1 MNELILVGNGFD
13 RAHGLDTDYTS
24 YANWL
29 IKELFKK
36 DSLLYDSNSEF
47 NNPCQLYLA
56 SWSKARSFDKL
67 SSDEIATLFNK
78 SVIRLDNKPPQI
90 QNDTRNYEA
99 ILYTNNEFLFI
110 LLSNSFKNH
119 WLDIESFFYRQI
131 RHTIDS
137 GYSRTVLNE
146 RIEDINNAMEFLKSS
161 LKFYLKSITK
171 GFDVKNNTQ
180 HYEVYRKILASELSL
195 NRRQLVVNYNYTEI
209 LSQYLNTD
217 SEKNSVVNIHGTYHD
232 ENHKLVFGYGSIQDK
247 WHRKILEENF
257 SLAAK
262 NLKYIQYSRLS
273 SHDKLVQF
281 LNERRFNLKIL
292 GHSCGES
299 DSTTLNNI
307 FNHSNL
313 NRIEIYHYL
322 RKGENHDFSKDYEE
336 KVFNIYRHR
345 SENFQVLNFIPP
357 TQNHVMPQ
365 LK

>member
-13 RAHGLDTDYTS
+13 KAHGLDTDYTN
-24 YANWL
+24 YAHWL
-29 IKELFKK
+29 VLELLKEN
-36 DSLLYDSNSEF
+36 SLLYSSRDEF
-47 NNPCQLYLA
+47 NNPCQLYIAPWTRNRLV
-56 SWSKARSFDKL
+56 RTYRQ
-67 SSDEIATLFNK
+67 DELTDLFQNG
-78 SVIRLDNKPPQI
+78 VIRLDNKPPNNLKASENLETI
-90 QNDTRNYEA
+90 LFTQND
-99 ILYTNNEFLFI
+99 FLHV
-110 LLSNSFKNH
+110 LLSNSFKNN

-131 RHTIDS
+131 CNAIDL
-137 GYSRTVLNE
+137 GYSRNVRNE
-146 RIEDINNAMEFLKSS
+146 KIEDINNAMEFLKST
-161 LKFYLKSITK
+161 LKFYLRKITEE
-171 GFDVKNNTQ
+171 FDVKTNIQ
-180 HYEVYRKILASELSL
+180 HHQAYQRILASELSL
-195 NRRQLVVNYNYTEI
+195 NRRQLVVNYNYTKV
-209 LSQYLNTD
+209 LSQYLDTD
-217 SEKNSVVNIHGTYHD
+217 TEKNSVLNIHGTYDD

-247 WHRKILEENF
+247 WHRKILDENL

-322 RKGENHDFSKDYEE
+322 KTGENYDFSKDYEE

-345 SENFQVLNFIPP
+345 SQNFQVLNFIPP
-357 TQNHVMPQ
+357 TEHHVMPQ
-365 LK
+365 LT